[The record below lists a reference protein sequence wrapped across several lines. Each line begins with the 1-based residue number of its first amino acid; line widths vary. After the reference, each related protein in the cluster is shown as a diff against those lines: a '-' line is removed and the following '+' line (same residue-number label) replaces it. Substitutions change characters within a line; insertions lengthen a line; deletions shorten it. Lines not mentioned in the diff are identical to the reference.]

1 MLKLCPNP
9 TFEAE
14 VKITVPGQSAPEPV
28 TIVFKYMPK
37 AEMVAF
43 TDRIQGKADAEVL
56 AEVVLGWSEI
66 DQPFT
71 PANLQLLI
79 DNFPAAGG
87 EIMRVFFSE
96 HLESRAKN

>member
-1 MLKLCPNP
+1 MLKLCPSP
-9 TFEAE
+9 TFEAQ

-37 AEMVAF
+37 AEMKDF
-43 TDRIQGKADAEVL
+43 MERIQGKPDADVL

-79 DNFPAAGG
+79 DNFPASGG

>member
-9 TFEAE
+9 TFDAQ
-14 VKITVPGQSAPEPV
+14 VKITVPGQVAPEPV

-37 AEMVAF
+37 AEMKDF
-43 TDRIQGKADAEVL
+43 MERIQGKPDAEVL
-56 AEVVLGWSEI
+56 AEVVLGWSDV

-79 DNFPAAGG
+79 DNFPASGG